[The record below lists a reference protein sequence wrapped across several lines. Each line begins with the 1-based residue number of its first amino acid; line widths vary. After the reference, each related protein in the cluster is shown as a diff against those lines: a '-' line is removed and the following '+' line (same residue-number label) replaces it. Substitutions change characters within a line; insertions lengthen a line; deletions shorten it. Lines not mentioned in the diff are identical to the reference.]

1 MIRNVLKFLILAA
14 VFGYSTHA
22 ALAQPRY
29 AKMTDT
35 VFDVG
40 DLIQLDFEF
49 RFPLSG
55 LNNCGSFL
63 CCDSNRYTDFS
74 NLIAFIKSH
83 PNLILEISSHTD
95 WRGSAASN
103 LDLSQRRANSIVQC
117 MIREQGID
125 STQVKAVGYGRE
137 KPRTMFTCDGNYWVY
152 PDDSLALNCEEMP
165 EFVTLSNDYINQ
177 FKATKVLFER
187 LHQFNRRVEVKI
199 VGIRE

>member
-125 STQVKAVGYGRE
+125 STQVKALGYGRK
-137 KPRTMFTCDGNYWVY
+137 KPRFVYFCNRNY
-152 PDDSLALNCEEMP
+152 
-165 EFVTLSNDYINQ
+165 
-177 FKATKVLFER
+177 
-187 LHQFNRRVEVKI
+187 
-199 VGIRE
+199 